1 MFMVRG
7 RLCSVLCGSLGLLV
21 HLAAMAHVL
30 TDHAARPPVELKVML
45 DGGPHEHFVW

>member
-1 MFMVRG
+1 M
-7 RLCSVLCGSLGLLV
+7 LCALWYYSLGLLV

-45 DGGPHEHFVW
+45 DGGPHEHLVW